1 MTNAMPASTVSTV
14 TTGPGKDVDIL
25 YLLIGILSTILAF
38 FGNLGTIF
46 AFATDKKVSS
56 KPSDMMLL
64 NLACVDFGMAVF
76 VIPFRL
82 VIITALGRWPF
93 GEIGCRLIVPLEMSL
108 WAGGILFVIL
118 ISFDRYQMLA
128 LDYSKYVKK
137 WGNKQV
143 KRIIAV
149 TWLLSTLP
157 GIFETVTWDVT
168 MTTLPKEVRPN
179 FNMRCSQPSSW
190 RVFTNVICVVFV
202 AVIPTCLVSGLG
214 FLIIVKLHHR
224 LQQWRKVGYQ
234 DSTAGST
241 ASTSTAPTESQV
253 TYVTKVGST
262 SVTGNQSTD
271 ENEQSKRNSS
281 DLIRKRYIK
290 PIVTYMSLTLCL
302 ALCTY
307 PLSIYV
313 LLISANMK
321 YLDPIL
327 LKYLKWLLY
336 SVSCWN
342 PILYSLTNSKI
353 RDFYRRRWNALA
365 RKFRA

>member
-262 SVTGNQSTD
+262 SLTGNQSTD